1 MEDEYGI
8 PIYREPIVRN
18 IQGKK
23 VFLAHGDGLGPG
35 DYGYKVIKKVFNN
48 GLCKWLYARIHP
60 NTGLWIMKQFSHS
73 SRAMTSE
80 EEKNFKVE
88 KEWTLQY
95 AQDHVKTN
103 ENIDYYIMGHRHLPI
118 QYQLANGGEYI
129 NIGDWL
135 HHYSF
140 GKMEN
145 GKLSIEFF
153 ETDNQKIYGK

>member
-1 MEDEYGI
+1 
-8 PIYREPIVRN
+8 
-18 IQGKK
+18 
-23 VFLAHGDGLGPG
+23 
-35 DYGYKVIKKVFNN
+35 
-48 GLCKWLYARIHP
+48 
-60 NTGLWIMKQFSHS
+60 MKQFSHS